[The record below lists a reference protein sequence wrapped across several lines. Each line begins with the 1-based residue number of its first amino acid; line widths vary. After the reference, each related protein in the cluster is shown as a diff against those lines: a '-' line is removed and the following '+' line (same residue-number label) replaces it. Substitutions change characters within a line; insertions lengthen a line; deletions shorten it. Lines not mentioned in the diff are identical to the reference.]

1 MMTTMSTA
9 GESVDRIERWLAGH
23 APDALARWLPPAT
36 RAEITAVEEVVGM
49 PFPDA
54 LVDLLLR
61 HNGMDDAGVPA
72 AVTEFLPRYTAP
84 MAVRYIG
91 SGNLNLIDVLKQ
103 FGTDFDD
110 NPMVGY
116 WWHPRWLPFGFNIAA
131 NYLFVD
137 LRPDHGGIGWFNHEG
152 EAELGLAPSLEVFLH
167 DVAAAMEGNGTAIGC
182 RPVIDEHGFVTWVP
196 DTTPRTGEDDPQG
209 TART

>member
-9 GESVDRIERWLAGH
+9 GESVDRIERWLARH
-23 APDALARWLPPAT
+23 APDTLARWQPPAT
-36 RAEITAVEEVVGM
+36 RAEIVAVEEAVGM
-49 PFPDA
+49 AFPSA

-72 AVTEFLPRYTAP
+72 IATEFLPRYTAP

-91 SGNLNLIDVLKQ
+91 GGNLNLIDVLKQ

-110 NPMVGY
+110 NPMVGT

-137 LRPDHGGIGWFNHEG
+137 LRPGRGEVGWFNHEG
-152 EAELGLAPSLEVFLH
+152 EAELPLSPSLEVFLH
-167 DVAAAMEGNGTAIGC
+167 DVAAAMDGTGLALGC
-182 RPVIDEHGFVTWVP
+182 RPVIDDHGFVTWVP
-196 DTTPRTGEDDPQG
+196 DTTPVPDQDDPRG